1 MTDAFVV
8 KSLNRSGM
16 VGDGLIDGVCPDGKL
31 AVVVRRAEGEGVV
44 EVVDE
49 VSIGNPNDDQGIA
62 GVRRTSEGVGI
73 VGEVLAGVSKV
84 RPVVAVSEGE
94 SLPLTQNFDP
104 DTTIA
109 RTLAIVTREVI
120 VGGGGSSVAK
130 NVERA
135 KACSSLV
142 DTQSYEQRNTN
153 CEPLQTFHV
162 ASLPL
167 RPSK

>member
-1 MTDAFVV
+1 MVCREINVLPLGEDFHPDA
-8 KSLNRSGM
+8 
-16 VGDGLIDGVCPDGKL
+16 
-31 AVVVRRAEGEGVV
+31 AVAKALTV
-44 EVVDE
+44 
-49 VSIGNPNDDQGIA
+49 IQ
-62 GVRRTSEGVGI
+62 RTSTGI
-73 VGEVLAGVSKV
+73 
-84 RPVVAVSEGE
+84 
-94 SLPLTQNFDP
+94 
-104 DTTIA
+104 I
-109 RTLAIVTREVI
+109 
-120 VGGGGSSVAK
+120 GGGGCSIAK